1 MPVIGSTPHHFAAL
15 DSGRAQILERSREYL
30 CVRTVTSDAKPVT
43 EAVQTSVPHVTLL
56 DRTHIL
62 ALISGRAHGGLAIH
76 AASAPRLSI
85 VLQVSNVTQA
95 RA

>member
-1 MPVIGSTPHHFAAL
+1 MTISAIHRQASFV
-15 DSGRAQILERSREYL
+15 RATR
-30 CVRTVTSDAKPVT
+30 VRTVTSDAKPVT